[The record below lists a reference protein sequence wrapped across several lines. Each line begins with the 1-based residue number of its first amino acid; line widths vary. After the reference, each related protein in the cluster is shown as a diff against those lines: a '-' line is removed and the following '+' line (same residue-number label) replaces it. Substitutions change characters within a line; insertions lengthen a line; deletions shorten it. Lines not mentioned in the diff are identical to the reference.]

1 MDLTSARLTGV
12 FQNATAGNW
21 LIRMVAMLV
30 IVFVS
35 LSSMAQTVSVSGV
48 VLDENE
54 MGLPG
59 ASVQEKGTNNGVV
72 TGLDGD
78 FRIDVREGATLVV
91 SFIGFVKQE
100 ILVGN
105 QSSITINMKPDVSA
119 LDEVVVVGYGTMR
132 QEAVTGSVASIGGD
146 VMREVASANI
156 TQALQGRLPGVDISQ
171 TSSQPGATMQIR
183 IRGNRSLTA
192 SNDPLIVLNGIPF
205 AGSIAD
211 INPEDIESIDILK
224 DASAT
229 AIYGSRGANGV
240 VLVTTKKG
248 FKGQKAK
255 ISYSGFH
262 GPRTVFSP
270 YPMMDGPEFLAMRE
284 AAGLF
289 ENPGASES
297 NDVNTDWQGLF
308 YQTGTMSSHD
318 VNVSGGGEK
327 STYSFGLGYY
337 HDEGVVPTQQFDR
350 ISMRAAIDQEI
361 GSHLRIG
368 FNSNNN
374 FNTTQG
380 SQVGSY
386 GILSMSPLASPFDA
400 DGTRRRTISM
410 PMDDT
415 WVGTR
420 EVLEELDGQWLNETR
435 TYATYNALYAELK
448 IPGIEGLKYR
458 ANLGL
463 DYRQTNNGEFTARGV
478 NSPNPD
484 TESFAAVGNSH
495 NFHWIM
501 ENLITYDRIF
511 ADKHIVNVTALYAN
525 EQNKFYSSRMWAR
538 DIAANQFQFYNLG
551 HSDGE
556 IQINPNDQNY
566 QLWGLSSLM
575 GRVMYSYDD
584 KYMISATLRSDGS
597 SRLAPGFKWHTYPA
611 VSVGWNIGKESFM
624 SNVSQVDMLK
634 LRLGYG
640 QTSNQAIAP
649 YATLGGLGIR
659 PYNFGNEAF
668 LTGYFVNSLPNPN
681 LGWEYSETYN
691 VGVDFGF
698 FNNRLTG
705 SLEYYIT
712 NTKDI
717 LLGVN
722 LPATSGVGSYTANIG
737 ETQNKGVELA
747 LNGLIFENNDWSW
760 EAGVNIYANRN
771 QLVSLASGQDRDE
784 GNWWFVGHPIDVI
797 FDHQYVGL
805 WQEGDP
811 HRDILEPGGNV
822 GMIKVKYT
830 GGYDDEGV
838 PTRAVGPDDRQILDL
853 QPNFMG
859 GFNTR
864 VAYKNFDLSIVGT
877 FKSGG
882 VLISTLH
889 SSSGY
894 LNLMSGRRNNVSVD
908 YWTPE
913 NTEARYPAPGGLA
926 SGDNPKYGSTLGY
939 FDASYLKI
947 RTMTLGYNFDNASNW
962 MTKAGMSRLRVYG
975 AVQNPFVLFSPFNR
989 ETGLDPETNSFGDQN
1004 AAITNAIPSR
1014 LLTIGTNAPA
1024 TRNFIIGLNL
1034 TF

>member
-1 MDLTSARLTGV
+1 MKENQAKINHSKLKDVYGIWLKRTIAVFMLAMISWSA
-12 FQNATAGNW
+12 
-21 LIRMVAMLV
+21 
-30 IVFVS
+30 
-35 LSSMAQTVSVSGV
+35 MAQSVTVRGV
-48 VLDENE
+48 VLDESDL
-54 MGLPG
+54 GLPG
-59 ASVQEKGTNNGVV
+59 ASVQEKGTSNGVV
-72 TGLDGD
+72 TGIDGD
-78 FRIDVREGATLVV
+78 FQINVQPGATLIF
-91 SFIGFVKQE
+91 SFVGFVTQQ
-100 ILVGN
+100 IQVGN
-105 QSSITINMKPDVSA
+105 RSEITVSMEPDVSS

-146 VMREVASANI
+146 VMREVPSANI
-156 TQALQGRLPGVDISQ
+156 SQALQGRLPGVDISQ

-248 FKGQKAK
+248 FKGQEAK
-255 ISYSGFH
+255 IRYSGFH

-289 ENPGASES
+289 ENPGPSES
-297 NDVNTDWQGLF
+297 NDVNTDWQGLM

-318 VNVSGGGEK
+318 VNVSGGGER

-337 HDEGVVPTQQFDR
+337 HDEGVIPTQQFDR

-361 GSHLRIG
+361 GNHLRVG

-374 FNTTQG
+374 FNTQQG
-380 SQVGSY
+380 SQVGLY
-386 GILSMSPLASPFDA
+386 GILSMSPLASPFDS
-400 DGTRRRTISM
+400 DGTRRRTIGM

-420 EVLEELDGQWLNETR
+420 DVIEDLDGEWLNETR

-448 IPGIEGLKYR
+448 IPGVEGLKYR

-463 DYRQTNNGEFTARGV
+463 DYRQTNNGEFTGRGV
-478 NSPNPD
+478 GSPNPN

-495 NFHWIM
+495 NFHWIL
-501 ENLITYDRIF
+501 ENLITYDKIF

-538 DIAANQFQFYNLG
+538 DIATSQFQFYNLG
-551 HSDGE
+551 NSDGE

-611 VSVGWNIGKESFM
+611 VSVGWNIGKETFM
-624 SNVSQVDMLK
+624 NNVSQVDMLK

-691 VGVDFGF
+691 AGVDFGL

-722 LPATSGVGSYTANIG
+722 LPPTSGVGSYTANIG

-760 EAGVNIYANRN
+760 EAGINIYANRN
-771 QLVSLASGQDRDE
+771 KLVSLASGQDRDE

-797 FDHQYVGL
+797 FDHKYIGL

-822 GMIKVKYT
+822 GMIKVEYT
-830 GGYDDEGV
+830 GDFDSEGV
-838 PTRAVGPDDRQILDL
+838 PTRAIGPDDRQILDL

-889 SSSGY
+889 SSTGY

-939 FDASYLKI
+939 FDASFLKI

-962 MTKAGMSRLRVYG
+962 MTKAGMDRLRIYG

-989 ETGLDPETNSFGDQN
+989 ETGLDPETNSFGNQN
-1004 AAITNAIPSR
+1004 AAITDAIPSR